1 MSEEISRGQ
10 ERAAAIG
17 AGPEST
23 ATNSA
28 PRPKAA
34 ADTETNS
41 VPRPKAAANTE
52 GAPDAASRP
61 QHVLDN
67 LLLIEDFLRY
77 GFRSGRRLVAGD
89 AAFGLGASSGAGYD
103 AAGSCNSVPDEDR
116 QARLDA
122 IEARVRQCRAC
133 GLAQSRSRPVF
144 GEGVTAPQVFVVGE
158 GPGAEE
164 DRQGLP
170 FVGASGHLL
179 DKMLAAIG
187 LSRKTNCYI
196 GNIVKCRPPNNREPT
211 QTERNA
217 CIGYLLA
224 QIEILRPRFILCVG
238 RTAAHSLLDLNEPI
252 SRLRGRTFTFQNIP
266 VRVTFHPSALLR
278 DESLKRPA
286 WEDLKQFRALMDSMT
301 GDQARSSVAE
311 E

>member
-1 MSEEISRGQ
+1 MSHEI
-10 ERAAAIG
+10 
-17 AGPEST
+17 ESGLKHD
-23 ATNSA
+23 ATGN
-28 PRPKAA
+28 
-34 ADTETNS
+34 
-41 VPRPKAAANTE
+41 
-52 GAPDAASRP
+52 GAPDAAG
-61 QHVLDN
+61 QAQQLLDN
-67 LLLIEDFLRY
+67 LLLIEDFFRY
-77 GFRSGRRLVAGD
+77 GFRSGRRLEVGD
-89 AAFGLGASSGAGYD
+89 SAAFDGSSGASRGAVLSGED
-103 AAGSCNSVPDEDR
+103 RQTEDR

-122 IEARVRQCRAC
+122 LEARVRQCSAC
-133 GLAQSRSRPVF
+133 VLAQSRSRTVF
-144 GEGVTAPQVFVVGE
+144 GEGVTDPKVLVVGE

-170 FVGASGHLL
+170 FVGASGNLL

-211 QTERNA
+211 QTERDA
-217 CIGYLLA
+217 CIGYLRA
-224 QIEILRPRFILCVG
+224 QIEILRPNFILCVG

-252 SRLRGRTFTFQNIP
+252 SRLRGRTFMFQGIP

-286 WEDLKQFRALMDSMT
+286 WEDLKQFRALMDGSMA
-301 GDQARSSVAE
+301 GGQARPSAAE

>member
-1 MSEEISRGQ
+1 MSHEIESGL
-10 ERAAAIG
+10 EHDATGNG
-17 AGPEST
+17 AL
-23 ATNSA
+23 
-28 PRPKAA
+28 
-34 ADTETNS
+34 
-41 VPRPKAAANTE
+41 
-52 GAPDAASRP
+52 DAAG
-61 QHVLDN
+61 QAQQLLDN
-67 LLLIEDFLRY
+67 LLLIEDFFRY
-77 GFRSGRRLVAGD
+77 GFRSGRRLEVGDGAG
-89 AAFGLGASSGAGYD
+89 FGGVSGARKEAVLSGED
-103 AAGSCNSVPDEDR
+103 LQTEDR

-122 IEARVRQCRAC
+122 LEARVRRCSAC
-133 GLAQSRSRPVF
+133 VLAQSRSRTVF
-144 GEGVTAPQVFVVGE
+144 GEGVTEPQVLVVGE

-170 FVGASGHLL
+170 FVGASGNLL

-211 QTERNA
+211 QTERDA
-217 CIGYLLA
+217 CIGYLRA
-224 QIEILRPRFILCVG
+224 QIEILRPKFILCVG

-252 SRLRGRTFTFQNIP
+252 SRLRGRTFMFEDIP

-286 WEDLKQFRALMDSMT
+286 WEDLKQFRALLDGSMA
-301 GDQARSSVAE
+301 GGPARPPAAE